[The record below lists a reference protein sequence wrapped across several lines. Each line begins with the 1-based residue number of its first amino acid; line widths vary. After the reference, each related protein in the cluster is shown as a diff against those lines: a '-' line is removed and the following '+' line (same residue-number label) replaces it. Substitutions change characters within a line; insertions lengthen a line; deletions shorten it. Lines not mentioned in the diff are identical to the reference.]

1 MGELFGKVVERHPEL
16 ALIAH
21 SARKASTLNGKA
33 GIFEWNDYVSKL
45 DQASHVHDDEDND
58 K

>member
-1 MGELFGKVVERHPEL
+1 MRKLLGKVVERHPEL

-45 DQASHVHDDEDND
+45 DQASHVHDDEDD
-58 K
+58 EK